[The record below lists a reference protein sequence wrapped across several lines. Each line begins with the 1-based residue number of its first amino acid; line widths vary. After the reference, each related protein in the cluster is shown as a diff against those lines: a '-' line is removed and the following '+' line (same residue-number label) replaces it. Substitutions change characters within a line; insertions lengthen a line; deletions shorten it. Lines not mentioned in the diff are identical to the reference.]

1 MWSVERAAPLRVL
14 DPGGELDLDHRMPD
28 PVGKAIGCLLDR
40 IDVLEQEVRQL
51 RGAPAPAPAS
61 CTVCAAGDLCCE
73 EHRHGG

>member
-1 MWSVERAAPLRVL
+1 
-14 DPGGELDLDHRMPD
+14 MPD

-40 IDVLEQEVRQL
+40 IDALEQEMRQL

-61 CTVCAAGDLCCE
+61 CAVCAAGDLCCE